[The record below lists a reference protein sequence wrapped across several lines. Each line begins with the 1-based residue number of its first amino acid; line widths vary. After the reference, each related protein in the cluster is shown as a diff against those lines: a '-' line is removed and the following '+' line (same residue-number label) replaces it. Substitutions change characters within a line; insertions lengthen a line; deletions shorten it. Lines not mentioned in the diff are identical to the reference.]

1 MMGSMMNARYL
12 AALGIALLPGAY
24 ATPSQA
30 LVINYPDFSST
41 AGLTLVGSTMTA
53 VTGDGTVL
61 RLTPAAGGQAG
72 AAYSTSAISL
82 GPGDTF
88 STQFQFRFT
97 NPSASPADGITF
109 VLAAGS
115 SGLGSPGGGL
125 GYGGVLNSV
134 AFEFDTFDNGG
145 DDGNSSNHVAID
157 EDGHVADGTSFSD
170 QDLTNV
176 YGQQLCDSVNPY
188 TRPGCLSNG
197 DKWTALITYDGTNLN
212 LTLTDPAE
220 GSADNVYVN
229 LPINIES
236 FLGTSTAFVGFTGGT
251 GGLFEN
257 QDIINWELSNTS
269 ALPASEP
276 ATLSLLGAGLAAM
289 GMAYRRRRAG

>member
-1 MMGSMMNARYL
+1 MMGSMMHARYL
-12 AALGIALLPGAY
+12 AALGIALLLGAY

-41 AGLTLVGSTMTA
+41 AGLTLVGSTTTA

-61 RLTPAAGGQAG
+61 RLTPAAVGQAG

-82 GPGDTF
+82 GAGDTF

-97 NPSASPADGITF
+97 NPSAPPADGITF
-109 VLAAGS
+109 VLAAS
-115 SGLGSPGGGL
+115 PNGLGTGGGGL
-125 GYGGVLNSV
+125 GYAGVLNSV

-170 QDLTNV
+170 QNLTNV
-176 YGQQLCDSVNPY
+176 YGRQTCSAG
-188 TRPGCLSNG
+188 PGCMSNG

-229 LPINIES
+229 LPINIGS

-269 ALPASEP
+269 ALPAPEP